1 MSAIPLLQQTLTT
14 KQQSSQLIFKLYVQ
28 PRNMAHFL
36 SALISFPGKR
46 YYLMKLV
53 TLYFASLAAFIIAV
67 VLLKLTMSA
76 ITLN

>member
-1 MSAIPLLQQTLTT
+1 
-14 KQQSSQLIFKLYVQ
+14 
-28 PRNMAHFL
+28 
-36 SALISFPGKR
+36 
-46 YYLMKLV
+46 MKLV